1 MNHVIKNF
9 QLGYDINPLAYI
21 LISPYGSVLTP
32 QRETIKL
39 TSKAENHIKK
49 KSYKTEIDCMH

>member
-1 MNHVIKNF
+1 MTQVIKNF

-21 LISPYGSVLTP
+21 LISPYGSALTP

-39 TSKAENHIKK
+39 TSKAENHIRKK
-49 KSYKTEIDCMH
+49 R

>member
-21 LISPYGSVLTP
+21 LISPYGSALTP
-32 QRETIKL
+32 QREIIKL
-39 TSKAENHIKK
+39 TSKAENHIRKIAIK
-49 KSYKTEIDCMH
+49 QK